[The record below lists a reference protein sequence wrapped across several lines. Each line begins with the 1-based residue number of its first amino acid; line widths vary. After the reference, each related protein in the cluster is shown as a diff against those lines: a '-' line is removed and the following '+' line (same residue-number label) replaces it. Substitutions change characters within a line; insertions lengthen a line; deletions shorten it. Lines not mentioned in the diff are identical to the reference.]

1 VDNSVD
7 EIPSKPLKAHATGS
21 IHSWSFFVHE
31 NKSAKKQ
38 PVAAN

>member
-7 EIPSKPLKAHATGS
+7 EIPPKPLKAPATAS
-21 IHSWSFFVHE
+21 IQSWSFFVHK

-38 PVAAN
+38 PVAAS